1 MIILIT
7 GLVRMSGMSGMSKW
21 TSSVMPFRN
30 HDLELFWMMMGISGM
45 VGMSGML
52 RMSENAYVVCEPTLS
67 HEWQG
72 CNFLV

>member
-1 MIILIT
+1 
-7 GLVRMSGMSGMSKW
+7 
-21 TSSVMPFRN
+21 
-30 HDLELFWMMMGISGM
+30 MMMGISGM

-52 RMSENAYVVCEPTLS
+52 RMSENAYVVCEPTLA